1 MIRAF
6 ILLLGVIMVAF
17 STLLIIFNA
26 LMEAYG
32 QEPESARDNFRT
44 LAGFLLA
51 GGVLIAIG
59 GLGMALSG

>member
-1 MIRAF
+1 MWAF
-6 ILLLGVIMVAF
+6 ILHLGVTTVAF
-17 STLLIIFNA
+17 SAILIIFNA

-44 LAGFLLA
+44 LTGFLLA

-59 GLGMALSG
+59 GLGMVLGG